1 MSELIGGRGGLRTH
15 LNKVLE
21 IHWAFVFLLCVIA
34 SVGFGMLISVAEG
47 HLDPW
52 ASRQM
57 IRFAIGLVILI
68 AVAVVDIRIWMA
80 LAYPAYTI
88 ALLLLVAVEFFG
100 TVGMG
105 AQRWIDF
112 GVFRLQPSELMKITL
127 VLALARYFHG
137 ITLEQVSR
145 PLYLLAPLLL
155 ISLPVILVL
164 RQPDLGTS
172 LLLAIGG
179 FSLLFLAGISWK
191 WLVAAGAASLAALP
205 IAWQFV
211 LAPYQKALILTF
223 LEPEADIRGAGWH
236 ILQSKIALGSGGVF
250 GKGWLQGTQSHL
262 DFLPEKQTDFIFTML
277 AEEFGL
283 VGALTL
289 LGLYLL
295 VLGYGLAI
303 AMQTRS
309 QFGRLVV
316 MGVCITFLLYILIN
330 TAMVVG
336 MIPVVGVPLPLV
348 SYGGTAMMTLMFGFG
363 LLMCVYVH
371 RDVDVPRHSN
381 SLI

>member
-1 MSELIGGRGGLRTH
+1 MSDVLGGRSPIRTH
-15 LNKVLE
+15 INKILD
-21 IHWAFVFLLCVIA
+21 IHWAFVFLLCIIA

-57 IRFAIGLVILI
+57 VRFGIGLVVLV
-68 AVAVVDIRIWMA
+68 AVAVVDIRIWMT
-80 LAYPAYTI
+80 LAYPAYAL
-88 ALLLLVAVEFFG
+88 ALLLLVGVELFG
-100 TVGMG
+100 TIGMG

-137 ITLEQVSR
+137 ITLDQVSR
-145 PLYLLAPLLL
+145 PVYLLAPLLL
-155 ISLPVILVL
+155 IAMPVVLVL

-172 LLLAIGG
+172 LLLAFGG
-179 FSLLFLAGISWK
+179 FSLLFLSGISWK
-191 WLVAAGAASLAALP
+191 WLAAGAGAALAAIPLG
-205 IAWQFV
+205 WQFV
-211 LAPYQKALILTF
+211 LAPYQKARILTF

-316 MGVCITFLLYILIN
+316 MGVCVTFLLYILIN

-371 RDVDVPRHSN
+371 RDVDLPRHSN
-381 SLI
+381 SFI

>member
-1 MSELIGGRGGLRTH
+1 MTDMIGGRSGVSSYAT
-15 LNKVLE
+15 KVLD
-21 IHWAFVFLLCVIA
+21 IHWAFVFLLCIIA

-47 HLDPW
+47 GLDPW

-57 IRFAIGLVILI
+57 VRFGIGLCILV
-68 AVAVVDIRIWMA
+68 AVAIIDIRIWMS
-80 LAYPAYTI
+80 LAYPAYAI
-88 ALLLLVAVEFFG
+88 ALILLVCVELFG

-105 AQRWIDF
+105 AQRWIDL
-112 GVFRLQPSELMKITL
+112 GAFRLQPSELMKITL

-155 ISLPVILVL
+155 ITLPVILVL

-191 WLVAAGAASLAALP
+191 WLAAAAAASLAALP

-211 LAPYQKALILTF
+211 LAPYQKARILTF

-289 LGLYLL
+289 MGLYLM

-316 MGVCITFLLYILIN
+316 MGVCVTFLLYILIN

-371 RDVDVPRHSN
+371 RDVDLPRHSN
-381 SLI
+381 ALI

>member
-1 MSELIGGRGGLRTH
+1 MSDLIGGRGAVGTYW
-15 LNKVLE
+15 NKVLD

-47 HLDPW
+47 QLDPW

-57 IRFAIGLVILI
+57 IRFAIGLGILVV
-68 AVAVVDIRIWMA
+68 VAIVDIRIWMT
-80 LAYPAYTI
+80 LAYPAYAL
-88 ALLLLVAVEFFG
+88 ALLLLVCVELFG

-105 AQRWIDF
+105 AQRWIEF

-155 ISLPVILVL
+155 ITMPVILVL

-179 FSLLFLAGISWK
+179 FSLIFLAGISWK
-191 WLVAAGAASLAALP
+191 WLAAAGAAALAALP

-211 LAPYQKALILTF
+211 LAPYQKARILTF

-283 VGALTL
+283 VGASTL
-289 LGLYLL
+289 LALYLL

-303 AMQTRS
+303 AMQSRS

-316 MGVCITFLLYILIN
+316 MGVCVTFLLYILIN
-330 TAMVVG
+330 TSMVVG

-371 RDVDVPRHSN
+371 RDVDVPRHAN

>member
-1 MSELIGGRGGLRTH
+1 MSEMIGGRSAFGTY
-15 LNKVLE
+15 LNKVLD
-21 IHWAFVFLLCVIA
+21 IHWAFVFLLCIIA

-47 HLDPW
+47 NLDPW

-57 IRFAIGLVILI
+57 VRFAIGLAVLV
-68 AVAVVDIRIWMA
+68 AVAIVDIRIWMT
-80 LAYPAYTI
+80 LAYPAYAV
-88 ALLLLVAVEFFG
+88 ALFLLVCVELFG

-105 AQRWIDF
+105 AQRWIDL

-137 ITLEQVSR
+137 ITLDQVSR

-155 ISLPVILVL
+155 ITMPVILVL

-179 FSLLFLAGISWK
+179 FLLLFLAGISWK
-191 WLVAAGAASLAALP
+191 WLAAGAAAGLAAIP
-205 IAWQFV
+205 VAWQFL
-211 LAPYQKALILTF
+211 LAPYQKARILTF

-316 MGVCITFLLYILIN
+316 MGVCVTFLLYILIN